1 MKQLIVFAS
10 VISILINFAF
20 AKSGFPKEWGVAR
33 MLTSSIYNNELL
45 DGKRIPDTWEDL
57 IEISWIKSGKISK
70 SSYYIKV
77 VNSFALVP
85 TCPVIKKDSKIP
97 NEYSGK
103 RLFLISRYQ
112 IYTSSSTQGRCMI
125 LIDPPSAESGKIIS
139 APYFV
144 PEATAQLIIAQ
155 IPDFD
160 PTQQPLAF
168 DDDFLLANKNKFQ
181 GEHLGSTIGAIE
193 KNRQAEARSTNPQQP
208 DTIHNKDKDSIQK
221 NLQKVQAEKDANPI
235 FRNFTIWW
243 MIGISLISG
252 IIFWSFVNRIRIR
265 KFFGNRS
272 SIKTL

>member
-1 MKQLIVFAS
+1 MKQSIIFVS
-10 VISILINFAF
+10 VISILFNFAF

-45 DGKRIPDTWEDL
+45 GGKRIPDTWEDL
-57 IEISWIKSGKISK
+57 IEINWIKSGKISK
-70 SSYYIKV
+70 SSYYIEI

-85 TCPVIKKDSKIP
+85 HSPAIKKDSKMP
-97 NEYSGK
+97 NEYLGK

-112 IYTSSSTQGRCMI
+112 IYTASSTQGRCMI

-144 PEATAQLIIAQ
+144 PEVTAQLIMAQ

-181 GEHLGSTIGAIE
+181 GEHLDSTIQAIE
-193 KNRQAEARSTNPQQP
+193 KNKQAEARPTNHQQP
-208 DTIHNKDKDSIQK
+208 DTIHKKNKDSIQK
-221 NLQKVQAEKDANPI
+221 NLQKVQAEKGDDYI
-235 FRNFTIWW
+235 LRNFATWLV
-243 MIGISLISG
+243 IGISVISG
-252 IIFWSFVNRIRIR
+252 IIFWRLMN
-265 KFFGNRS
+265 K
-272 SIKTL
+272 IKTKNNGIDYT